1 VLWVTEGTAVNTLI
15 LIFVY
20 IVTTLIMQTI
30 GFAISRA
37 VDYQYPTVSL
47 MVFLMLFLA
56 AFYIAWPI
64 AVKVAEKFMTPDA
77 GLHKRPNT

>member
-1 VLWVTEGTAVNTLI
+1 MNTLI

-47 MVFLMLFLA
+47 MVFLVLFLA

-64 AVKVAEKFMTPDA
+64 AVRIAEKFIRPDA
-77 GLHKRPNT
+77 NLQKARNT

>member
-1 VLWVTEGTAVNTLI
+1 MNTLI

-20 IVTTLIMQTI
+20 IATTLVVQSI

-37 VDYQYPTVSL
+37 VDYQFPTVSL
-47 MVFLMLFLA
+47 MVFLVLFLA

-64 AVKVAEKFMTPDA
+64 AVKIAEKFMRPDA
-77 GLHKRPNT
+77 ELQKTPNA

>member
-1 VLWVTEGTAVNTLI
+1 MNTLI

-64 AVKVAEKFMTPDA
+64 AVKVAEKFMTPEADLQKA
-77 GLHKRPNT
+77 PNA